1 MLDAIVAAGHHDLR
15 YIVQASTV
23 GIASSPALAKKWPA
37 QGFRLYLGIYL
48 NGTYACNTS

>member
-23 GIASSPALAKKWPA
+23 GIASSPALAKKRPA
-37 QGFRLYLGIYL
+37 QGFRLYSWGLRMYR
-48 NGTYACNTS
+48 NAT